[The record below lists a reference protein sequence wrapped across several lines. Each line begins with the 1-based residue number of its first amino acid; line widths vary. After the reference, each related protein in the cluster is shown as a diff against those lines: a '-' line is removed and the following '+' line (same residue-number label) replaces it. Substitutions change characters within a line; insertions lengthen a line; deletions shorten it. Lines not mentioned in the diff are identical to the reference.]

1 MKTSLSV
8 VCLAVCFLSPALSA
22 DETKVPPPAEL
33 KALAEK
39 FVNALKTRDEAVI
52 AACWHT
58 PEVLAKRR
66 EAQALTEA
74 GTSPTEINVAK
85 EREKELKKREKDM
98 IRNKQ
103 RLDVIRE
110 LISKHFGDA
119 VGMRLAELEVDG
131 DDDATEAEPA
141 FDEVELH
148 LTTADGT
155 RVELDVDDAIRID
168 GVWKFKGRVENKLS
182 IEFADP

>member
-1 MKTSLSV
+1 MKKRLRIFFAF
-8 VCLAVCFLSPALSA
+8 LAGLVPALHA
-22 DETKVPPPAEL
+22 DESKTPPPPEL
-33 KALAEK
+33 KNLAEAL
-39 FVNALKTRDEAVI
+39 VNAIKTQDAAAI
-52 AACWHT
+52 AACWHS

-66 EAQALTEA
+66 EAQALAES

-85 EREKELKKREKDM
+85 EREKELKKREKNM

>member
-1 MKTSLSV
+1 MRTFLYV
-8 VCLAVCFLSPALSA
+8 VCLAVWWLPPTLSA
-22 DETKVPPPAEL
+22 DETKTPPPAEL

-39 FVNALKTRDEAVI
+39 FVNALKTRDEAAT

-58 PEVLAKRR
+58 PEVLAKHR
-66 EAQALTEA
+66 EAQALAES
-74 GTSPTEINVAK
+74 GTSPTEINVPK

-98 IRNKQ
+98 VRNKQ
-103 RLDVIRE
+103 RIDIICG
-110 LISKHFGDA
+110 LISKHFG
-119 VGMRLAELEVDG
+119 GTAELKLVELDVDA

-148 LTTADGT
+148 LTATDGT
-155 RVELDVDDAIRID
+155 GLRLDLDDAIRID